1 MTKHIYS
8 SLDLT
13 KCLKYFQEQVTRL
26 LEINN
31 ILEWNGQTFKADEE
45 KIREA
50 ALIWR
55 NLLLQQ

>member
-1 MTKHIYS
+1 MTKNIYS

-13 KCLKYFQEQVTRL
+13 KCLKDFQEQVTRL

-31 ILEWNGQTFKADEE
+31 ILEWNRQTFNADEE
-45 KIREA
+45 KIRET

-55 NLLLQQ
+55 NLLFQQ